1 MYQLTEINGL
11 IKWNLMNKQPDW
23 FKKKSSNL
31 KILNK
36 TKRYEFEIEISKV
49 LACAM

>member
-1 MYQLTEINGL
+1 MAWLNEIWWINNL
-11 IKWNLMNKQPDW
+11 IDSR
-23 FKKKSSNL
+23 KKSSNL